1 VVIAKSIVAK
11 IVEKGGDYVLP
22 VKDNQKN
29 LRENIQKAFDEP
41 VAPLVSFESDCE
53 KTHGRIECRSIEV
66 LPAIAA
72 GIEKDWPSVQHI
84 CRVTR
89 FRQGKKNGEW
99 KDPKEEV
106 VYLIASLEAGEAAPE
121 ALLCANRGHCG
132 IEISIETRASLG
144 EDACT
149 NRSHNAPRNIFSLIG
164 FALKILKSVS
174 PLPTR
179 SIKQFQDD
187 RNKALRL
194 FSG

>member
-1 VVIAKSIVAK
+1 MVIAKSIVAK

-84 CRVTR
+84 A
-89 FRQGKKNGEW
+89 
-99 KDPKEEV
+99 
-106 VYLIASLEAGEAAPE
+106 ASRAFGEARKM
-121 ALLCANRGHCG
+121 ANGKTLKKKS
-132 IEISIETRASLG
+132 SI
-144 EDACT
+144 
-149 NRSHNAPRNIFSLIG
+149 
-164 FALKILKSVS
+164 
-174 PLPTR
+174 
-179 SIKQFQDD
+179 
-187 RNKALRL
+187 
-194 FSG
+194 